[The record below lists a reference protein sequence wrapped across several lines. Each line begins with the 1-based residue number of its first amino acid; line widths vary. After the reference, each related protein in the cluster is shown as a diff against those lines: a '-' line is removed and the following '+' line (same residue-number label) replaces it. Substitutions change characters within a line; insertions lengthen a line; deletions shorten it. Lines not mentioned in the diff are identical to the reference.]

1 MSRHL
6 LVADIGGTK
15 TLLQRVELDDDGLH
29 PSSQVRY
36 ASGDFP
42 NLERLVETFLDAEG
56 TAPPIEG
63 ACLAIAAP
71 IVDTGDGQRARVTN
85 LPWEVDSR
93 SLERS
98 CGIARVRLV
107 NDFEAAAYGIDTLDA
122 DALAVLQQGKAR
134 PGAPRL
140 VVGAG
145 TGLGVAQLLRC
156 GHEYQVVP
164 SEGGHG
170 DFAPGDELQIGLL
183 RELMARYGHVS
194 VERLVSGSGLVAIYE
209 FLNRDGQAP
218 TVEILQA
225 NTACDDPAAAVST
238 EARRDPAGTAAR
250 AVTLFVEIYGAA
262 VGNLALV
269 NLPYGGIFLA
279 GGIAAKLLD
288 QLKDGRF
295 LDAMARKGRMSHLL
309 ADMPLAVVT
318 ETDLGL
324 RGAARLATKL
334 LV

>member
-1 MSRHL
+1 MRRHL
-6 LVADIGGTK
+6 LVADVGGTK
-15 TLLQRVELDDDGLH
+15 TLVQRVMVDEDGLH
-29 PSSQVRY
+29 ASREVRY
-36 ASGDFP
+36 PSADFQD
-42 NLERLVETFLDAEG
+42 LETLVEAFLKSEDEAL
-56 TAPPIEG
+56 PIEG

-85 LPWEVDSR
+85 LPWELDSR
-93 SLERS
+93 SVESR

-107 NDFEAAAYGIDTLDA
+107 NDFEAAAYGIDTLTD
-122 DALAVLQQGKAR
+122 DELAVLQRGKPR
-134 PGAPRL
+134 PRAPRL

-145 TGLGVAQLLRC
+145 TGLGVAQLLWY
-156 GHEYQVVP
+156 GGEYEVVP

-170 DFAPGDELQIGLL
+170 DFAPADELQIALL
-183 RELMARYGHVS
+183 RDLMVRYGHVS

-218 TVEILQA
+218 AIGALQA
-225 NTACDDPAAAVST
+225 RTARDDPAAAVSA
-238 EARRDPAGTAAR
+238 EARRDANGTAAR

-269 NLPYGGIFLA
+269 NLPYGGIYLA

-288 QLKDGRF
+288 RLRDGRF
-295 LDAMARKGRMSHLL
+295 LDAMARKGRMTHLL
-309 ADMPLAVVT
+309 ADMPVAVVT

-324 RGAARLATKL
+324 RGAARLAKKL
-334 LV
+334 FL